1 MAAAAPKENTVP
13 LSPASSAE
21 STRHGARQFNRVLAS
36 SIIQWFSMMLAIPA
50 ESELWMRVYG
60 SDFAGQARLLGTL
73 SSVGAVIGFVVNPI
87 LGAMAESRGR
97 KFTMMVS
104 QLAAVFKSALLT
116 ASPSAPAMIVSNL
129 LMPLTIGSWEMGS
142 HCTVADLFRTAPV
155 QLAAA
160 KGKLQMVPSV
170 CAVVCPIVGAWL
182 AARDLRWAFAAQT
195 GLWGLNA
202 LLTIRLPETVPPE
215 ERKPFAWTAA
225 NPFSV
230 LQLFVRGNRLRLLAV
245 SQILN
250 ELTEM
255 RSLYQVYDLS
265 RTQVLGMDMAQRS
278 RFTSFA
284 SLFSIPGYL
293 LAEPLLR
300 TCGELGASVLG
311 LLTFAAQN
319 CVWGA
324 SSLAWQFYAAQPLG
338 LLRGVASVALN
349 TRLTLDGAAA
359 GLTQGELQGALNNL
373 QTLCQ
378 AAAPMIWGRLYASG
392 VARVRK
398 DKTLLGSPRPL
409 HCLPQ
414 LQHLPSVRPL
424 PAFLWLTTT
433 VRCSALLCC
442 VVSCRVVSCVAATAA
457 AALTHVDAISAR
469 AVLFHDCGDGSGAVG
484 TSSASGC
491 GSQTYRYRILT
502 QRRTAQHRVAMM
514 STVE

>member
-1 MAAAAPKENTVP
+1 MATESMDDAPAPAPAPTKMDTAK
-13 LSPASSAE
+13 LSS
-21 STRHGARQFNRVLAS
+21 QFNRVLLS

-50 ESELWMRVYG
+50 ESELWMRAYG

-73 SSVGAVIGFVVNPI
+73 SSIGAVIGFVVNPI
-87 LGAMAESRGR
+87 LGAMVESKGR
-97 KFTMMVS
+97 KFTMIVS
-104 QLAAVFKSALLT
+104 QLTAVFKSVLL
-116 ASPSAPAMIVSNL
+116 SAFPGPPAMIVSNL
-129 LMPLTIGSWEMGS
+129 LMPLTIGSWEIGS
-142 HCTVADLFRTAPV
+142 HCTVADLFREAPV

-170 CAVVCPIVGAWL
+170 CAVVCPILGAWL
-182 AARDLRWAFAAQT
+182 AARDLRWAFSAQAVLWAA
-195 GLWGLNA
+195 NA
-202 LLTIRLPETVPPE
+202 LLTLQLPETVPPE
-215 ERKPFAWTAA
+215 DRKPFTWTAA

-230 LQLFVRGNRLRLLAV
+230 VQLFVRGNRLRLLAV

-265 RTQVLGMDMAQRS
+265 RTQVLGFDMAQRS

-324 SSLAWQFYAAQPLG
+324 SSLSWQFYAAQPLG

-359 GLTQGELQGALNNL
+359 GLSQGELQGALGNL
-373 QTLCQ
+373 QTICQ
-378 AAAPMIWGRLYASG
+378 AAAPMIWGRIYASG
-392 VARVRK
+392 MSRTPAQPGLFYYMIAGTAV
-398 DKTLLGSPRPL
+398 L
-409 HCLPQ
+409 Q
-414 LQHLPSVRPL
+414 LVLAVP
-424 PAFLWLTTT
+424 
-433 VRCSALLCC
+433 
-442 VVSCRVVSCVAATAA
+442 AA
-457 AALTHVDAISAR
+457 AAAKPVV
-469 AVLFHDCGDGSGAVG
+469 AV
-484 TSSASGC
+484 
-491 GSQTYRYRILT
+491 
-502 QRRTAQHRVAMM
+502 
-514 STVE
+514 E

>member
-1 MAAAAPKENTVP
+1 MPVRLALRCRAVREMDAGVADDV
-13 LSPASSAE
+13 LSSRGRAS
-21 STRHGARQFNRVLAS
+21 RQFNRVLLS

-50 ESELWMRVYG
+50 ESELWMRAYG
-60 SDFAGQARLLGTL
+60 SDFAGQARMLGTL
-73 SSVGAVIGFVVNPI
+73 SSAGAVIGFVVNPI
-87 LGAMAESRGR
+87 LGALAESYGR

-104 QLAAVFKSALLT
+104 QLVAVVKSAILV
-116 ASPSAPAMIVSNL
+116 ASPSPAAMIFSNL
-129 LMPLTIGSWEMGS
+129 MMPLTIGSWEMGS
-142 HCTVADLFRTAPV
+142 HCTTADLFRAAPV

-170 CAVVCPIVGAWL
+170 CAVLCPIVGAWL
-182 AARDLRWAFAAQT
+182 AARDLRWAFGSQA
-195 GLWGLNA
+195 GLWLLNSI
-202 LLTIRLPETVPPE
+202 LTLQIADTVPKE

-225 NPFSV
+225 NPLSV
-230 LQLFVRGNRLRLLAV
+230 VQLFVRGHRLRVLAV

-265 RTQVLGMDMAQRS
+265 RTQVLGMNMAQRS

-284 SLFSIPGYL
+284 SFFSIPGYL

-300 TCGELGASVLG
+300 SCGELGASVLG

-373 QTLCQ
+373 QTICQ
-378 AAAPMIWGRLYASG
+378 AAAPMLWGRLYASG
-392 VARVRK
+392 TAKVR
-398 DKTLLGSPRPL
+398 S
-409 HCLPQ
+409 CLRYA
-414 LQHLPSVRPL
+414 VRNSSAIL
-424 PAFLWLTTT
+424 CGWRGTSAHFAVYVLTT
-433 VRCSALLCC
+433 LWWWC
-442 VVSCRVVSCVAATAA
+442 VWHAVAAQTPPQPGMFYFVIAGTAVAQLLLAVPAA
-457 AALTHVDAISAR
+457 AAAKPAI
-469 AVLFHDCGDGSGAVG
+469 VLD
-484 TSSASGC
+484 
-491 GSQTYRYRILT
+491 
-502 QRRTAQHRVAMM
+502 
-514 STVE
+514 

>member
-13 LSPASSAE
+13 LSPVSSAE

-398 DKTLLGSPRPL
+398 DKTLLASPRPL
-409 HCLPQ
+409 RCSPQ

-424 PAFLWLTTT
+424 ACFPLADHYCPLL
-433 VRCSALLCC
+433 CSALLCR
-442 VVSCRVVSCVAATAA
+442 VVSCRVV
-457 AALTHVDAISAR
+457 
-469 AVLFHDCGDGSGAVG
+469 CG
-484 TSSASGC
+484 
-491 GSQTYRYRILT
+491 RHRR
-502 QRRTAQHRVAMM
+502 RRTHSCRRHL
-514 STVE
+514 SLGCFIS